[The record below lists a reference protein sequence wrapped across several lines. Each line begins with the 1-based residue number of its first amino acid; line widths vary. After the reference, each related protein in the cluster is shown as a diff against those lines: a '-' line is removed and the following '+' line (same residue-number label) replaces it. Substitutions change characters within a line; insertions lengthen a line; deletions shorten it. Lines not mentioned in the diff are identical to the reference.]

1 MRVSQVWFEREATSF
16 LGWARAREAEE
27 GSHFQLHGA
36 LCMHEGLPIRILF
49 IPAAVRG
56 QPTSPTSSLR
66 VIR

>member
-16 LGWARAREAEE
+16 LGWARAREPFSA
-27 GSHFQLHGA
+27 A
-36 LCMHEGLPIRILF
+36 RCMLHEGLPIRILF

>member
-27 GSHFQLHGA
+27 REPFSA
-36 LCMHEGLPIRILF
+36 ARCMLHEGLPIRILF